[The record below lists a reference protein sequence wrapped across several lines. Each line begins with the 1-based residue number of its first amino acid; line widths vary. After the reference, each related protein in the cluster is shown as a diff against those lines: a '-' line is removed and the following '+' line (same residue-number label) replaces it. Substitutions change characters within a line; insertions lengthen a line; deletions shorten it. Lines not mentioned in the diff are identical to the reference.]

1 MNFYDWKLNIYFI
14 QKGDNLNRL
23 IDNLEYLRCPNI
35 ERIVYKINNFKDCAF
50 IYTRNKESVII
61 VANWMNVCQLIN
73 SLTHEI
79 DHLLNEMYDV
89 WDIDSKSEEAAVLTG
104 DLYAFIMCKMLF
116 KIK

>member
-35 ERIVYKINNFKDCAF
+35 KRIVYKINNFKDCAF

-61 VANWMNVCQLIN
+61 VANWICQLIN

-89 WDIDSKSEEAAVLTG
+89 WGIDSKSEEAAILTG

-116 KIK
+116 KNK